1 MKDYFEEIEGVLP
14 GESATAA
21 HESPKGDRREIRKLM
36 SFLGP
41 ACIVESN
48 MRHGCGW
55 GK

>member
-14 GESATAA
+14 RESATVA

-36 SFLGP
+36 SFLGL

-48 MRHGCGW
+48 MRYGCGW